1 MVSEAPPRTTI
12 LRRAGHTL
20 KQYAIIFVYLYVCF
34 GAIVLHKASVL
45 HDVGISYAPWG
56 FAAVKAFI
64 LGKFMLIGHDIRL
77 GERFTG
83 RPLIYPTLYRSFVFL
98 VFLFVLLA
106 IEEAVAGALHGRTV
120 AQSIADVAGN
130 RLYEILSST
139 LIMFLALM
147 PYFAIRQLANVLGPG
162 RLARLFF
169 VDGRLPEALKHEP
182 GTTPT
187 P

>member
-1 MVSEAPPRTTI
+1 MVSKVQPRASI
-12 LRRAGHTL
+12 IDRAGHTL
-20 KQYAIIFVYLYVCF
+20 KQYAIIFAYLYVCF

-77 GERFTG
+77 GERFKG

-98 VFLFVLLA
+98 VFLFLLLA
-106 IEEAVAGALHGRTV
+106 IEEAVAGALHGRSVTE
-120 AQSIADVAGN
+120 SIEDVAGN
-130 RLYEILSST
+130 RLFEILAST
-139 LIMFLALM
+139 LIMFLALV
-147 PYFAIRQLANVLGPG
+147 PYFAIRQLAGVLGPD

-169 VDGRLPEALKHEP
+169 VDGRLPEALDRAP
-182 GTTPT
+182 GTAPK